1 MNQLHT
7 PDIVIAGAGI
17 IGLSLAL
24 ELRQR
29 GLSVVV
35 LEQGHAMR
43 GSSWAAGGM
52 LAVQDPENPP
62 ALLPLSLLSRKLYPE
77 YLERIQELSGQAVPV
92 RTHRT
97 LQQVPHHSDGSRLA
111 SAAVLEEI
119 RAEIPGF
126 LPADLN
132 QRFIWLREES
142 IHPRDLCQA
151 LPRAVTAAGCALLEE
166 MPVLHVKRVSNGLEI
181 QTPRGKFHTGIFVN
195 CCGAWSGDPRLS
207 GLPVAPVKGQ
217 AVTVELAPERLACVL
232 RTLEW
237 YAIPRGDGQVTIGAT
252 VEHAGFD
259 TAVEPRRIAELLESH
274 VAALLPEIQS
284 ARILETW
291 AGLRPGTP
299 DDLPILSEGRTNGC
313 WIASGHYRNGIL
325 LAPATARVMAQLV
338 HGESTDVAIENFSA
352 ARFASERIAADAE
365 SLANSREK

>member
-1 MNQLHT
+1 MNSFQAA
-7 PDIVIAGAGI
+7 DVVIGGAGI

-29 GLSVVV
+29 ELDVIV
-35 LEQGHAMR
+35 LEQGRAMR

-77 YLERIQELSGQAVPV
+77 YLQRIQVLSGEAVPV

-97 LQQVPHHSDGSRLA
+97 LQQMPQHAGGSRLA
-111 SAAVLEEI
+111 AAATLEEI

-126 LPADLN
+126 LPADLHH
-132 QRFIWLREES
+132 RFAWLQEES

-151 LPRAVTAAGCALLEE
+151 LPHAVAAAGCTLLEE
-166 MPVLHVKRVSNGLEI
+166 TPVLRAERAGDALAI
-181 QTPRGKFHTGIFVN
+181 QTPQGTFHAGIFVN
-195 CCGAWSGDPRLS
+195 CCGSWAGEPHLGDI
-207 GLPVAPVKGQ
+207 PVAPIKGQ
-217 AVTVELAPERLACVL
+217 AVTVVLAAERLRCVL
-232 RTLEW
+232 RTPEW

-252 VEHAGFD
+252 VEQAGFNTD
-259 TAVEPRRIAELLESH
+259 VEPHRIADLLNH
-274 VAALLPEIQS
+274 VAMLLPELQT
-284 ARILETW
+284 APQVETW

-299 DDLPILSEGRTNGC
+299 DDLPVLDAAEIDGC

-325 LAPATARVMAQLV
+325 LAPATARVMAQLIQ
-338 HGESTDVAIENFSA
+338 GESTDVPLKHFSA
-352 ARFASERIAADAE
+352 ARFAVDHASASAK
-365 SLANSREK
+365 SLANPHRE